1 MLLYRISDVP
11 KLGPLQG
18 LDGTME
24 EEEEED
30 EEMMNES
37 KQKQTHRPSGP
48 KVKDPY
54 STDDTST
61 MLLPVFVAVGAFIPL
76 LFCLCK
82 L

>member
-1 MLLYRISDVP
+1 MFLSPPDIP
-11 KLGPLQG
+11 KLPPQP
-18 LDGTME
+18 GTEANQEEE

-30 EEMMNES
+30 VLNES
-37 KQKQTHRPSGP
+37 KIKPSRRPSGP